1 MTTKIKTASP
11 SPSTSMHWPRA
22 SLWLCVALLAVS
34 TANAGPREQAK
45 RMHDRLVGTPPT
57 SACLQQLEDQLG
69 TGSPTD
75 AFNAALD
82 AIDPSPNDNT
92 DACQDPSFYNV
103 TLKNMVTPWTNEAQT
118 AYAPLNDYTATV
130 IGLVRDDADFRS
142 LLYADVLYTG
152 DNQPNYSNT
161 SNAHYET
168 LEDSGANLFTSLT
181 AQTQSA
187 VTGLPSQATAGIM
200 TSRAAAKAFFVDGT
214 NRAMLRFTM
223 LNHLCTDMEQIKD
236 PTRSTDRI
244 RQDVSRS
251 PGGDSRIYLNAC
263 SGCHAGMDPLAQA
276 YAYYNYSNEDEQL
289 VYTPN
294 SVQDK
299 YLINASNFKWGYA
312 TPNDHWDN
320 YWREGSNTFLG
331 WDAGLSGSGIGAK
344 SMGQELAHTQAY
356 ARCQV
361 QKVFKNV
368 CLRPPVNAGDSAAF
382 ATILNDFTSS
392 YNYNLKHVFAATA
405 VHCMGQ

>member
-57 SACLQQLEDQLG
+57 SACLQQLEDQIS

>member
-1 MTTKIKTASP
+1 
-11 SPSTSMHWPRA
+11 MHWPRA